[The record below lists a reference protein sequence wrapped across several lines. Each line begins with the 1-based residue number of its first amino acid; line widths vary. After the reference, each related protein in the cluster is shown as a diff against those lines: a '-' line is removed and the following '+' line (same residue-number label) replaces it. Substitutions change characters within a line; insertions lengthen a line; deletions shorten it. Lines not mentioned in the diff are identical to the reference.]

1 MNKVNIFFNLA
12 VLLLNAPLL
21 KLHFIS
27 FKSLNNHSSWNYTFT
42 SRACTKKL
50 ISDGV
55 NPYKTGC

>member
-12 VLLLNAPLL
+12 VLFLNAPLL
-21 KLHFIS
+21 KLHFY
-27 FKSLNNHSSWNYTFT
+27 FFQVFEQPFFNHTHPELVQ
-42 SRACTKKL
+42 KKL